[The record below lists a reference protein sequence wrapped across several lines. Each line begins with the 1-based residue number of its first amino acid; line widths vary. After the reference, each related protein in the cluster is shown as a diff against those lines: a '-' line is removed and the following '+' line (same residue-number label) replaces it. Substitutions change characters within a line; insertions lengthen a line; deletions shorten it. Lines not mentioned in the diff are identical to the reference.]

1 MSVIGNH
8 GVDGKKNVTEQVYED
23 LFHMILRGDY
33 APGDR
38 IPSENELKQQF
49 NVSRNTIRAAL
60 NRMNVL
66 GIVETRQGDGTY
78 VRGIGTNMYLNTFVP
93 SFLAN
98 ADDLMGLMVF
108 RRGVEVSSARLAAI
122 NASDED
128 LRNLENYFEYLQ
140 HEKISNQEFAESTS
154 AFHLKIAIA
163 SKNEMLVQILELIR
177 WVITSKMA
185 DFLRYK
191 PDVAD
196 SSYYHYMIF
205 SCIRQRKPDE
215 AAYMMD
221 CHMKL
226 LIDRVEDY
234 LLYTKSRAGIGDA
247 GQPVLNQ
254 VTHIFEK
261 SEEPRDES
269 DTR

>member
-1 MSVIGNH
+1 MST
-8 GVDGKKNVTEQVYED
+8 KKGITDQVYEQ
-23 LFHMILRGDY
+23 LFQLLLKEEYM
-33 APGDR
+33 PGDR

-49 NVSRNTIRAAL
+49 GVSRNTIRAAL

-78 VRGIGTNMYLNTFVP
+78 LKGVGTNMYLNTFVP

-98 ADDLMGLMVF
+98 SEDLMGLMMF
-108 RRGVEVSSARLAAI
+108 RRGVEVSSARLAAF
-122 NASDED
+122 NATEQD
-128 LRNLENYFEYLQ
+128 LGSLEEYFKYLQ
-140 HEKISNQEFAESTS
+140 SNDISNHEFADSTS
-154 AFHLKIAIA
+154 LFHLKIAEA
-163 SKNEMLVQILELIR
+163 SKNDMLVRILELIR

-185 DFLRYK
+185 DFLLYK

-205 SCIRQRKPDE
+205 RCIRQHKPDE

-234 LLYTKSRAGIGDA
+234 LEYTRQNPKIEANDSHNLHG
-247 GQPVLNQ
+247 
-254 VTHIFEK
+254 VTHISEK
-261 SEEPRDES
+261 NEGSHHA
-269 DTR
+269 

>member
-8 GVDGKKNVTEQVYED
+8 GGDSKKNVTDQVYED

-38 IPSENELKQQF
+38 IPSENELKQIF

-66 GIVETRQGDGTY
+66 GIVETRHGDGTY
-78 VRGIGTNMYLNTFVP
+78 LRGIGTNMYLNTFVP
-93 SFLAN
+93 AFLAN
-98 ADDLMGLMVF
+98 SEDLMGLMVF

-122 NASDED
+122 HASEED
-128 LRNLENYFEYLQ
+128 LRNLEDYFEYLRHQ
-140 HEKISNQEFAESTS
+140 DISNKEFAESTS
-154 AFHLKIAIA
+154 DFHVKIAVA
-163 SKNEMLVQILELIR
+163 SKNEMLVQMLELIR

-185 DFLRYK
+185 DFLHYK

-205 SCIRQRKPDE
+205 RCIKQRKPDE

-234 LLYTKSRAGIGDA
+234 IQYTKSRAGSPSSGA
-247 GQPVLNQ
+247 LGSNK

-261 SEEPRDES
+261 SEDPRNES
-269 DTR
+269 NPQ